1 MSARRATAPVKTVTL
16 PVANMR
22 FHLHQHA
29 CGTVAYGLQSDVQ
42 AERGDTPD
50 FCGFPDRETPAQL
63 RALADLIEGTL
74 A

>member
-1 MSARRATAPVKTVTL
+1 
-16 PVANMR
+16 MR
-22 FHLHQHA
+22 FHVHQHA

-63 RALADLIEGTL
+63 RALADLIEGVV